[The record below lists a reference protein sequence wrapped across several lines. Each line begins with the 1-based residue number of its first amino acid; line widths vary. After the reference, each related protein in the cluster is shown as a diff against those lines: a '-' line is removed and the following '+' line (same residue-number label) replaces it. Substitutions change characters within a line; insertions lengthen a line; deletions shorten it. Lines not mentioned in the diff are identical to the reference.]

1 MITAVTLLML
11 AGTAHAERFPA
22 APSLAETTWLSGA
35 PVAVPTEGVAVV
47 ELWATWCGPCIEQL
61 PHLQGL
67 AAHYAGQVHFAAIS
81 DEPRRTVEAFWST
94 RGRFLG
100 EPVFS
105 VGTDPSGETSRR
117 YQRIDQ
123 ASSIPRSYIV
133 HDGEVVWSGHPAY
146 LDGVLEAVVGD
157 RWDAA
162 RAAYLPRAAGRVE
175 DYFTAIKRGK
185 GQEAAA
191 IGAEVV
197 RYADTQPGLL
207 NDMAWAILTEVP
219 EGRRDLGLAVQ
230 AATRATEARP
240 DEAAFLDTLAF
251 ALFQSRRLEDAV
263 ATQRRAVAAC
273 PPDHHAYAELSA
285 RLVDFQAALSAAGP
299 GGR

>member
-207 NDMAWAILTEVP
+207 NDMAWRSRPPPAPPRPARTRP
-219 EGRRDLGLAVQ
+219 PSSTRWPSPCSR
-230 AATRATEARP
+230 AAAWRTRW
-240 DEAAFLDTLAF
+240 
-251 ALFQSRRLEDAV
+251 
-263 ATQRRAVAAC
+263 
-273 PPDHHAYAELSA
+273 PP
-285 RLVDFQAALSAAGP
+285 SAAP
-299 GGR
+299 WPPVPRITTPTPS